1 MEGRGGSE
9 EDEGGLKALNEIKR
23 YQMSTETLIWKL
35 PFLRV
40 VHKIA
45 QGIRADL
52 CFQSTAIMVLQEA
65 GEAFLVGL
73 FEQSNLCV
81 IHAKHV
87 TIMPKDI
94 QLA

>member
-1 MEGRGGSE
+1 
-9 EDEGGLKALNEIKR
+9 
-23 YQMSTETLIWKL
+23 MSTETLLQTL
-35 PFLRV
+35 PFQRV

-52 CFQSTAIMVLQEA
+52 CFQSTGIMVLQEA

-81 IHAKHV
+81 IHPKCV

-94 QLA
+94 RLVQ